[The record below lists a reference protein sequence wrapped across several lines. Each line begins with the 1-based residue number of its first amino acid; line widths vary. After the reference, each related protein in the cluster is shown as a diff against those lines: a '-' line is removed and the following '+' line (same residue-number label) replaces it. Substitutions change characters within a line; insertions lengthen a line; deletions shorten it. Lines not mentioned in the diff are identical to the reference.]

1 MGHPYLGEFR
11 RLGKRYRN
19 LRAKAGMVQEDVID
33 YGFSVRHYQQLEAG
47 RPHSLTT
54 LFRIAKML
62 RVRRDKLLK
71 GLSKSTPKKS
81 AGGKK
86 AVKRSGKTAPR
97 KPAK

>member
-1 MGHPYLGEFR
+1 
-11 RLGKRYRN
+11 
-19 LRAKAGMVQEDVID
+19 MVQEDVID

-71 GLSKSTPKKS
+71 GLSKATLKKS
-81 AGGKK
+81 AKGEKLLKG
-86 AVKRSGKTAPR
+86 SGKSTSKKSAQGRKVVRGPGKSAPR
-97 KPAK
+97 KSAE